1 MLREVSELAKRIE
14 RTIEPLSAII
24 AGSDAEKEVVS
35 TLVQFLEQLSGIEY
49 RVENIYV
56 RTWTPIKAFLSVC
69 GAEYPA
75 RLWPR
80 CTSGSE
86 VIEARV
92 IGLEEALADSRSL
105 QGYAVLVPLS
115 RVAEL
120 RSIYSLLA
128 KRKPS
133 LLVLRGDNGTRLA
146 LTEAPFTLTHFCAAG
161 TPVVSVPERV
171 ARSLLSC
178 EKAKLV
184 YQDERS
190 RAESP
195 LIEAWSRRREASL
208 LVTTSVDSLG
218 SPRGQVWGLVA
229 ALSLFAELVRSSIGA
244 RLAILPA
251 SQLGDPVHPG
261 YVVGYG
267 ARMYS
272 KILGENPLGDTTA
285 LSVHIVPSSNVP
297 GIVHP
302 AYLGLGR
309 GKRLESMEE
318 LQWSNATPFML
329 QGFPSIILGVSP
341 SHGIENLEP
350 VRSLVAWLRSLVANW
365 SSLVDSCT
373 GFFYAKALERPMPRL
388 HSVVYK
394 LRRIAE
400 KSIDRG
406 DFLSAVSA
414 CRVLIRVAYRFMSL
428 SNGVPRLGVTLFPPL
443 GCIEEGL
450 RDCHDVETGARIAL
464 GEENKEVYSVAA
476 SYLVDSL
483 ERVYEEYYVRGFFAN
498 GSL

>member
-1 MLREVSELAKRIE
+1 MLHEVSELAKRIQ
-14 RTIEPLSAII
+14 RLIGSIDAII
-24 AGSDAEKEVVS
+24 AGSDAEKEVADV
-35 TLVQFLEQLSGIEY
+35 LVQFLERLGGVEY
-49 RVENIYV
+49 RVEDIYI
-56 RTWTPIKAFLSVC
+56 RTWVPVEASLSVC
-69 GAEYPA
+69 GAEYSA

-80 CTSGSE
+80 CTSSSG
-86 VIEARV
+86 VIETRV
-92 IGLEEALADSRSL
+92 IGLEEALADSHSL
-105 QGYAVLVPLS
+105 QGYAVLASLS
-115 RVAEL
+115 REAEL
-120 RSIYSLLA
+120 RSLYSLLA
-128 KRKPS
+128 KRRPG
-133 LLVLRGDNGTRLA
+133 LLVLHGNNETRLA
-146 LTEAPFTLTHFCAAG
+146 LTEAPFTLTHFCAANIP
-161 TPVVSVPERV
+161 TVSVAERV
-171 ARSLLSC
+171 AKGLLSC
-178 EKAKLV
+178 GKAKLV
-184 YQDERS
+184 YQDKRS
-190 RAESP
+190 WAESP
-195 LIEAWSRRREASL
+195 LIEAWSSGKEAL
-208 LVTTSVDSLG
+208 LLITSSIDSLG
-218 SPRGQVWGLVA
+218 RPQAQIWSLVA
-229 ALSLFAELVRSSIGA
+229 ALSLFAELVRSGIGT

-267 ARMYS
+267 ARTYS
-272 KILGENPLGDTTA
+272 KILGENPLGDTIA
-285 LSVHIVPSSNVP
+285 LSVHIVPSSDVP

-302 AYLGLGR
+302 AYLGLGS
-309 GKRLESMEE
+309 GKLLESEEE
-318 LQWSNATPFML
+318 LLWSNATPFTL
-329 QGFPSIILGVSP
+329 HGFPSIILGVASSHSIESP
-341 SHGIENLEP
+341 EP
-350 VRSLVAWLRSLVANW
+350 IRDLVANW
-365 SSLVDSCT
+365 GSLVDSCT

-414 CRVLIRVAYRFMSL
+414 CRVLIRVAYRVMSL